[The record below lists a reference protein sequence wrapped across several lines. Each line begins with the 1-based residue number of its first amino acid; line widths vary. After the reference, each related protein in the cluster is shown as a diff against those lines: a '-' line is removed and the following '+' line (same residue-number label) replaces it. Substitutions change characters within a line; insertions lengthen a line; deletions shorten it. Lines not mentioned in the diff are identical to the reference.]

1 MEYLEQNDPNLL
13 KDLSKRK
20 EFYQYTHVHQPEIDK
35 SKQLYDLD
43 EYRQNQIDVN
53 IEFQNYQ
60 SNFAAF
66 INPLTPYARGIEQW
80 EPGMGKTLA
89 ALGVAK
95 NFIDLYQKEAEIQ
108 TDVETDVGSVFIIG
122 FTEDIFKKELL
133 SYPYFGYVTR
143 EEVEHKRQLEQAV
156 LANENDRIAAD
167 RLQDYMIKLKKRLT
181 NRKERGFFRF
191 FGYKAFVN
199 RIFMLSEF
207 KLNIND
213 LTEDEIKQ
221 RLRDGSL
228 KFNDVLLKSF
238 RNSLIICDEIHVVY
252 NSQEKNNWG
261 VAIQMVLDNDP
272 TIKAIFLSATLL
284 NTSPT
289 EIIDLANF
297 MQPPNAKLRKED
309 FFDGNQIKSQKKLE
323 EIAAVFR
330 GRVSY
335 IQDSNPDHFASQ
347 EIVGETIKGIDYLKF
362 IRCPMTTFHYKTYKQ
377 VYSGVLAQDAQ
388 YLMDIAFP
396 NPEGPNEPGLYKTSD
411 IKRALSFVSDKW
423 YQEFGFKYQN
433 DTIIGHGM
441 LADNLKHW
449 SNKMWQ
455 VLKDTQ
461 ELLKDPHSGKT
472 LIYHDVVHV
481 SGVIFL
487 EQIFQNNGFIGI
499 DQSPTEDTLCAVCG
513 IAKRDHPPDVKPA
526 SFKEITELKH
536 KGLPP
541 PPMPDNNLIF
551 AMSSSDDLRSSSG
564 DLRSRKNTKGGKSD
578 AWQIVA
584 PSTSSEIDAAKEFYC
599 STTGLSEPHF
609 IIAPCTTRIITDE
622 KQKPIALLSWV
633 EEDSQVWRIE
643 ALVIDNDHFNQGIE
657 EYLLQTC
664 IPEDKIATVIVLA
677 DDKNTKKW
685 WLDRG
690 FKQHDEDLSEGI
702 VFLSYEVG
710 SSPTSD
716 SPFFVNK
723 DGGAASKSQ
732 KEIKPHLYVPA
743 RYIVAHSDMDKGDMF
758 RHIDRF
764 NAPDN
769 LWGYKCR
776 VIIGSKIIKQS
787 YNFKA
792 IRHVK
797 VTARPSNIA
806 TFIQI
811 IGRARRKDAHLL
823 LPKKLWN
830 IEIKIYT
837 SSLPDGN
844 LSHEEIKYKEKIEDY
859 KVIQELERQL
869 HMDAIDSVMA
879 RDIIKTSLNK
889 PGSKGE
895 LGALWFEPSIPVPQ
909 RRYTLKDLNLNT
921 FIPYHSD
928 NEVRLITYIIKRIY
942 ITQSAIYTLEQL
954 WDSVKSP
961 PFHVE
966 QDTSLFQYENFII
979 ALSQMIYGS
988 RDEPLIRPSI
998 TTNDN
1003 VDADDNTLNLLDL
1016 MHSDVDKRIMMPSGT
1031 VGYIHHIDN
1040 YYIYIPFRDGRHDM
1054 YAESPF
1060 RSFLLHSNKPINISR
1075 YVKEA
1080 SKNIDYSTQR
1090 TQFYLKYEKVPLD
1103 KLSSVIGKFGTTFHQ
1118 MFVEEIITYVFNL
1131 WTNPTITLT
1140 SEMHDFYFKMLYYY
1154 DIMGLIIWASGA
1166 KDFILK
1172 DYSNYLLPNSIS
1184 KSNDKTIKIPG
1195 MSSLSRSLGQSV
1207 NQAVST
1213 KDLAESLALTA
1224 KLINN
1229 RQKQG
1234 NGKKPTNNKYA
1245 KQKEVPIVKADP
1257 NQLPIGHF
1265 ISSVPRFYLP
1275 EKEWYESTDYVQQ
1288 LQEFKEN
1295 DILIGYYEKSQNG
1308 LNVKFKI
1315 RPPLQKIQHHKDSR
1329 LVEKG
1334 SVCSSNNKADL
1345 IEIAKQLKIPIP
1357 PKVIVPHLCEEIEV
1371 KLQMNEIEERRK
1383 KTNIKWFY
1391 SFWEPNPQ
1399 SAQKY
1404 QSSSASSS

>member
-1 MEYLEQNDPNLL
+1 MEYLEPNDPNLL
-13 KDLSKRK
+13 TDLSKRK
-20 EFYQYTHVHQPEIDK
+20 EFYQYTHVHQPANAT
-35 SKQLYDLD
+35 LLD
-43 EYRQNQIDVN
+43 EYRQNKIDVN

-66 INPLTPYARGIEQW
+66 INPITPYARGIEQW

-89 ALGVAK
+89 ALNVAK

-133 SYPYFGYVTR
+133 SYPYFGYVSR

-156 LANENDRIAAD
+156 LANENDRVAAD

-213 LTEDEIKQ
+213 LSEDEIKQ

-297 MQPPNAKLRKED
+297 MQPPNKKLKKED
-309 FFDGNQIKSQKKLE
+309 YFDGNQIKSQKKLE

-335 IQDSNPDHFASQ
+335 IQDSNPEHFASQ
-347 EIVGETIKGIDYLKF
+347 EIVGEAIKGIDYLKF
-362 IRCPMTTFHYKTYKQ
+362 IRCPMTTFHYKTYKA
-377 VYSGVLAQDAQ
+377 VYTGVLAQDAQ

-396 NPEGPNEPGLYKTSD
+396 NPEGPNEPGLYKTAD
-411 IKRALSFVSDKW
+411 IKRALSFVPDKW
-423 YQEFGFKYQN
+423 YQEYGFKYQN

-441 LADNLKHW
+441 LADNLKQW

-455 VLKDTQ
+455 VLHDTQ

-541 PPMPDNNLIF
+541 PPLPDNNLIF
-551 AMSSSDDLRSSSG
+551 AVSDGLRPGLKRASG
-564 DLRSRKNTKGGKSD
+564 GGIGANPN
-578 AWQIVA
+578 AWELVA
-584 PSTSSEIDAAKEFYC
+584 PTTPDQIKTATEFFC
-599 STTGLSEPHF
+599 ETTGLKEPHF
-609 IIAPCTTRIITDE
+609 VIAPCTTRVIIDNE
-622 KQKPIALLSWV
+622 KLIALISWV
-633 EEDSQVWRIE
+633 EEDSHVWRVE
-643 ALVIDNDHFNQGIE
+643 ALVIDKEHFEEGIE
-657 EYLLQTC
+657 EYLLQTA
-664 IPEDKIATVIVLA
+664 IPEDKVATVIVQS
-677 DDKNTKKW
+677 DDHNTKKW

-690 FKQHDEDLSEGI
+690 FVQHDEDPSEGVI
-702 VFLSYEVG
+702 FLSF
-710 SSPTSD
+710 SPETERERSVSYNTTVD
-716 SPFFVNK
+716 SPFIITNDDPSPKKHIKSGGVQNK
-723 DGGAASKSQ
+723 

-830 IEIKIYT
+830 IDIKIYT
-837 SSLPDGN
+837 SSLPDGG

-859 KVIQELERQL
+859 KVIQVIERQL
-869 HMDAIDSVMA
+869 HMDAIDGVMA
-879 RDIIKTSLNK
+879 RDIIENGLTK
-889 PGSKGE
+889 KGE
-895 LGALWFEPSIPVPQ
+895 LGALWFEPSIPVPN

-921 FIPYHSD
+921 FVPYHSD
-928 NEVRLITYIIKRIY
+928 NEIRLITYIIKRLY
-942 ITQSAIYTLEQL
+942 VTHSAIFTLDEL
-954 WDSVKSP
+954 WQSVLSP

-966 QDTSLFQYENFII
+966 QDTSLLQYENFVI

-988 RDEPLIRPSI
+988 RDEPLVRPIIS
-998 TTNDN
+998 TSEDQPE
-1003 VDADDNTLNLLDL
+1003 LNILDL
-1016 MHSDVDKRIMMPSGT
+1016 MYSDVDKRIMMPSGT
-1031 VGYIHHIDN
+1031 VGYIHHLNN

-1060 RSFLLHSNKPINISR
+1060 RSFVLHSNKPINVSR
-1075 YVKEA
+1075 YVKD
-1080 SKNIDYSTQR
+1080 SSQNIDYSTQR

-1103 KLSSVIGKFGTTFHQ
+1103 KLSAVIGKFGTTFHQ
-1118 MFVEEIITYVFNL
+1118 MFAEEIITYVFNL

-1140 SEMHDFYFKMLYYY
+1140 SEMHDFYFKILYYY
-1154 DIMGLIIWASGA
+1154 DIMGLIVWASGA
-1166 KDFILK
+1166 KEFIIK
-1172 DYSNYLLPNSIS
+1172 DYSKYLLPNNTI
-1184 KSNDKTIKIPG
+1184 KTNDKSVKIPG

-1224 KLINN
+1224 KLIGV
-1229 RQKQG
+1229 RLKQG
-1234 NGKKPTNNKYA
+1234 QGKKPTNNKYA
-1245 KQKEVPIVKADP
+1245 KIKEIPIVKADP

-1275 EKEWYESTDYVQQ
+1275 DRGGWYESTDYVQQ

-1295 DILIGYYEKSQNG
+1295 DILVGYYEKSQNG

-1334 SVCSSNNKADL
+1334 SVCSSNNKSDL
-1345 IEIAKQLKIPIP
+1345 IEIAKKLKIPIP

-1383 KTNIKWFY
+1383 KSNIKWFY